1 MKNKSVSNNIIYN
14 MAFQLFTTFIPVII
28 TPYISRTL
36 GLENN
41 SIYSFVE
48 TIVTLIAI
56 LGTIGTFLYGSRKIA
71 YVRDDKY
78 NLSKCTYEIIFL
90 KVFLLI
96 PLLLIYIF
104 SFCISGKYKLY
115 FLISTI
121 TIISSSIEI
130 TWFFNGL
137 EEFKLITIRN
147 FIIKI
152 CFVISLF
159 LFVKS
164 ENDLINYFWIVVIN
178 GFISNIC
185 MYPLLKKYI
194 YPLKKIKKLNIF
206 PHLKESFILFIP
218 QSANYI
224 YSYSDKI
231 MLGLLTPTL
240 NNVGIYDYAYR
251 IVKMIVSLLQ
261 SIGYALLSRIAN
273 LSSKNDKN
281 GIRKYIDLSIKFTI
295 FLSLPMMFGLIGIS
309 NVFVPLYLGN
319 EYVETSKVIYYLC
332 PLILITSLNSVLGV
346 QLLLAVRKDAEYI
359 KCTVLGAIIN
369 IGLNFVLIPKYGI
382 IGACITSVLSE
393 FIVLILETI
402 YSSEFLELKQIAKS
416 FIRYFG
422 CSVVIL
428 VICLIINLFNFSNIV
443 KLILQ
448 ICASSLFY
456 FSILYILKD
465 EIFIKIIKKI
475 KMIIQGVKK

>member
-1 MKNKSVSNNIIYN
+1 M
-14 MAFQLFTTFIPVII
+14 
-28 TPYISRTL
+28 
-36 GLENN
+36 
-41 SIYSFVE
+41 
-48 TIVTLIAI
+48 
-56 LGTIGTFLYGSRKIA
+56 
-71 YVRDDKY
+71 
-78 NLSKCTYEIIFL
+78 
-90 KVFLLI
+90 
-96 PLLLIYIF
+96 
-104 SFCISGKYKLY
+104 YK
-115 FLISTI
+115 
-121 TIISSSIEI
+121 
-130 TWFFNGL
+130 
-137 EEFKLITIRN
+137 R
-147 FIIKI
+147 
-152 CFVISLF
+152 
-159 LFVKS
+159 
-164 ENDLINYFWIVVIN
+164 
-178 GFISNIC
+178 
-185 MYPLLKKYI
+185 
-194 YPLKKIKKLNIF
+194 
-206 PHLKESFILFIP
+206 
-218 QSANYI
+218 Q
-224 YSYSDKI
+224 
-231 MLGLLTPTL
+231 
-240 NNVGIYDYAYR
+240 
-251 IVKMIVSLLQ
+251 
-261 SIGYALLSRIAN
+261 
-273 LSSKNDKN
+273 
-281 GIRKYIDLSIKFTI
+281 
-295 FLSLPMMFGLIGIS
+295 
-309 NVFVPLYLGN
+309 GN
-319 EYVETSKVIYYLC
+319 EYIETSKVIYYLC

>member
-1 MKNKSVSNNIIYN
+1 MKNSSVSNNIIYN

-48 TIVTLIAI
+48 TVVTLIAI
-56 LGTIGTFLYGSRKIA
+56 FGTIGTFLYGSRKVA
-71 YVRDDKY
+71 YVRDNKY

-90 KVFLLI
+90 KLILLVPI
-96 PLLLIYIF
+96 LLLYIIF
-104 SFCISGKYKLY
+104 FCITGKYKLY
-115 FLISTI
+115 FLISII
-121 TIISSSIEI
+121 TIISSSLEI

-147 FIIKI
+147 FIIKM

-159 LFVKS
+159 LFVKT
-164 ENDLINYFWIVVIN
+164 ENDLTNYFWIVVIN

-185 MYPLLKKYI
+185 MYPLLKRYI
-194 YPLKKIKKLNIF
+194 YPLKEVNKLNVF
-206 PHLKESFILFIP
+206 SHLKESFVLFIP

-240 NNVGIYDYAYR
+240 TNVGIYDYAYR
-251 IVKMIVSLLQ
+251 IVKMIISLLQ

-273 LSSKNDKN
+273 LSSKNDED
-281 GIRKYIDLSIKFTI
+281 GIKKYINLSIKFTL

-309 NVFVPLYLGN
+309 KVFVPLYLGN
-319 EYVETSKVIYYLC
+319 EYIETSKVIYYLC
-332 PLILITSLNSVLGV
+332 PLVLITSLNSVLGV
-346 QLLLAVRKDAEYI
+346 QLLLAVKKDVEYI
-359 KCTVLGAIIN
+359 RCTVLGAVIN
-369 IGLNFVLIPKYGI
+369 IALNFALIPKYGI
-382 IGACITSVLSE
+382 IGACITSLLSE
-393 FIVLILETI
+393 FVVLILETF
-402 YSSEFLELKQIAKS
+402 YSYRFLHLKQIAYS

-422 CSVVIL
+422 CSIVIL
-428 VICLIINLFNFSNIV
+428 IICLIISMFNVSNII
-443 KLILQ
+443 KLVLQ
-448 ICASSLFY
+448 VCFSVLFY
-456 FSILYILKD
+456 FLLLYLLKD
-465 EIFIKIIKKI
+465 EMFIKITKKV
-475 KMIIQGVKK
+475 KMIVQGV

>member
-1 MKNKSVSNNIIYN
+1 MDKN
-14 MAFQLFTTFIPVII
+14 
-28 TPYISRTL
+28 
-36 GLENN
+36 
-41 SIYSFVE
+41 
-48 TIVTLIAI
+48 
-56 LGTIGTFLYGSRKIA
+56 
-71 YVRDDKY
+71 
-78 NLSKCTYEIIFL
+78 
-90 KVFLLI
+90 
-96 PLLLIYIF
+96 
-104 SFCISGKYKLY
+104 
-115 FLISTI
+115 
-121 TIISSSIEI
+121 
-130 TWFFNGL
+130 
-137 EEFKLITIRN
+137 
-147 FIIKI
+147 
-152 CFVISLF
+152 
-159 LFVKS
+159 
-164 ENDLINYFWIVVIN
+164 
-178 GFISNIC
+178 
-185 MYPLLKKYI
+185 
-194 YPLKKIKKLNIF
+194 
-206 PHLKESFILFIP
+206 
-218 QSANYI
+218 
-224 YSYSDKI
+224 
-231 MLGLLTPTL
+231 
-240 NNVGIYDYAYR
+240 
-251 IVKMIVSLLQ
+251 
-261 SIGYALLSRIAN
+261 
-273 LSSKNDKN
+273 KN
-281 GIRKYIDLSIKFTI
+281 GIRNYIDLSIKFTI

-319 EYVETSKVIYYLC
+319 EYIETSKVIYYLC